1 MPDRLIRTARLTLRP
16 VRPEEDLGA
25 MHAIM
30 CQRRAMA
37 YWSTPPHESEA
48 QTSEWLANM
57 AAIQPCE
64 GEDFIVEHEGR
75 VIGKAGF
82 YRFPDIGYMFDPAVW
97 GQGLAREAVGAVIER
112 GFAVHNLQ
120 RIQADVDPRNKASM
134 KLLERLGF
142 AETHRQARTWL
153 VGEEWCDSVYFALT
167 REQWDQRT
175 A

>member
-1 MPDRLIRTARLTLRP
+1 
-16 VRPEEDLGA
+16 

-30 CQRRAMA
+30 REPRAMA
-37 YWSTPPHESEA
+37 YWSTPPHESEGETA
-48 QTSEWLANM
+48 EWLANM

-64 GEDFIVEHEGR
+64 GEDFIVEADGQ

-82 YRFPDIGYMFDPAVW
+82 YRFPDLGYMFDPAVW
-97 GQGLAREAVGAVIER
+97 GQGYAREAVGAVVER
-112 GFAVHNLQ
+112 GFAVHRLP
-120 RIQADVDPRNKASM
+120 RIQADVDPRNTASM

-153 VGEEWCDSVYFALT
+153 VGDTWCDSVYFALT
-167 REQWDQRT
+167 REQWGQRT